1 MCKYTHL
8 PLLKMWFSVVEN
20 NVKLFMNRIILLDVY
35 KSCGFNIMHLP
46 DRMENET
53 N

>member
-8 PLLKMWFSVVEN
+8 PLLKMRFSVVEN
-20 NVKLFMNRIILLDVY
+20 SVKLFMNRIIWLVVY
-35 KSCGFNIMHLP
+35 KSCGFNIVDLP
-46 DRMENET
+46 GRMENEV